1 MSDEI
6 RVIEAGG
13 NWVVRTG
20 GAVIAESRRACEI
33 RLPGR
38 PPQVVMPRED
48 VAMSLFEPRDDFL
61 ACPLRGRARYL
72 DLHTSARVIEKAAWI
87 WEEPARPEL
96 AEMVGFDPERLNI
109 EQLSTI

>member
-6 RVIEAGG
+6 RIIEAGG

-20 GAVIAESRRACEI
+20 GAVIAESRRAREI
-33 RLPGR
+33 LMPGQ
-38 PPQVVMPRED
+38 PPQMVMPRED
-48 VAMSLFEPRDDFL
+48 VAMSLFEERGDVL
-61 ACPLRGRARYL
+61 TCPVRGRARWL

-87 WEEPARPEL
+87 WEGEALPEL
-96 AEMVGFDPERLNI
+96 AGMVGFDPERLNI